1 VAVSRKQRLSGT
13 LELLWG
19 RRPPTG
25 VPLCPVPLPLLL
37 PPSPAA
43 GHATASV
50 LLSFCLSAEASGLLL
65 LCLLPLLSRSA
76 PACCCCRR
84 LFAASSAMPL
94 LLLSYCSCCSV
105 APAAPA
111 PAPAAIPLVM
121 AAALPPIPAANKN
134 GWQEEKPE
142 GESTVSS

>member
-1 VAVSRKQRLSGT
+1 MAVLRKQRLSGT

-65 LCLLPLLSRSA
+65 LCLLPLLSRSG
-76 PACCCCRR
+76 
-84 LFAASSAMPL
+84 L
-94 LLLSYCSCCSV
+94 LLLPPLVCCFFRNAAAATQLLFLLFGCSSCSCSCSCCNSTGDGGCV
-105 APAAPA
+105 AT
-111 PAPAAIPLVM
+111 
-121 AAALPPIPAANKN
+121 NTCSK
-134 GWQEEKPE
+134 
-142 GESTVSS
+142 

>member
-1 VAVSRKQRLSGT
+1 VAVLRKQRLSGT

-65 LCLLPLLSRSA
+65 LCLLPLLSRSG
-76 PACCCCRR
+76 
-84 LFAASSAMPL
+84 L
-94 LLLSYCSCCSV
+94 LLLPPLVCCFFRNAAAATQLLFLLFGCSSCSCSCSV
-105 APAAPA
+105 
-111 PAPAAIPLVM
+111 PLVM